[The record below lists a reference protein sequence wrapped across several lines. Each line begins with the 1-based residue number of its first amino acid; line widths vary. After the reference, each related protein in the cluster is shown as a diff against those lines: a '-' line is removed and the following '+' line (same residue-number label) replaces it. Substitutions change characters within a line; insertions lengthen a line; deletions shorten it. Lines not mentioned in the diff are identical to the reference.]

1 MNLIDEEHV
10 LIADSPAAFA
20 SAVVRLYTNDL
31 LWEEMSQNAL
41 LHIKSNFSKAVIQT
55 KLAQIFT
62 PEFNGVR
69 SSIAE
74 VA

>member
-1 MNLIDEEHV
+1 
-10 LIADSPAAFA
+10 
-20 SAVVRLYTNDL
+20 
-31 LWEEMSQNAL
+31 MSQNAL